1 MKHVPLGVHTVCI
14 DVPSPPSPPS
24 LPPRA
29 YVIRDSGTCA
39 QYIST
44 AEECAAAVSVLG
56 VSPYNGAYSYG
67 NGSPPGCK
75 TQPSR
80 SGAYFNTDTS
90 STGQCTNNYP
100 CSKPCC
106 QPRSLRCV

>member
-1 MKHVPLGVHTVCI
+1 MAAGLWLAISAAATGTT
-14 DVPSPPSPPS
+14 PSAPTRS
-24 LPPRA
+24 
-29 YVIRDSGTCA
+29 YVIRDSSTCA

-90 STGQCTNNYP
+90 STGQCTNNDP
-100 CSKPCC
+100 CSKPCR